1 MPKILNKN
9 LNFIALNKTKT
20 NLDFSVPNSFKTK
33 LYFLDIQAQNS
44 INQINVNLGL
54 NSEVDI
60 VVSSFATPRVKKH
73 YAVKMNHLNNNA
85 KSTFRC
91 YAVGAKK
98 SDILIKITSDIKP
111 KTSNNNTIQQIKG
124 VLLSDDAS
132 IHGEPQLI
140 IDDNNVKAIHAMA
153 IGRINPSQIFYL
165 MSRGIDKNVAIQLI
179 LMGYFNAT
187 IQILEDLELQNLY
200 HDQIEKLF
208 KGIQ

>member
-1 MPKILNKN
+1 MPKILSKN
-9 LNFIALNKTKT
+9 LNFISLDKTKT
-20 NLDFSVPNSFKTK
+20 NLDFSVPNSFKAK
-33 LYFLDIQAQNS
+33 LYFLDIQNQNS
-44 INQINVNLGL
+44 INEINVNLGL

-60 VVSSFATPRVKKH
+60 VISSFATPNARKH
-73 YAVKMNHLNNNA
+73 YSVKINHLSNYA
-85 KSTFRC
+85 KSTFKC

-98 SDILIKITSDIKP
+98 SDILIKITSNIKP
-111 KTSNNNTIQQIKG
+111 KTSNNNTVQQIKG

-165 MSRGIDKNVAIQLI
+165 MSRGIDKNTATQLI

-187 IQILEDLELQNLY
+187 IQILEDLELQKIY
-200 HDQIEKLF
+200 HEQIEKLF
-208 KGIQ
+208 KGMQ